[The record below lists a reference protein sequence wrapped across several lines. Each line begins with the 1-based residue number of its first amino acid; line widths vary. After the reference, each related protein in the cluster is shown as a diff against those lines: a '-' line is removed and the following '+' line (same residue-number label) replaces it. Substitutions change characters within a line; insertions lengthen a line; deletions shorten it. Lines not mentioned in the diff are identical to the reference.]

1 MADGFTPIFSPAG
14 AGHRA
19 GAVPDPGVDTPDD
32 YVLRADATW
41 GPQGSAN
48 YQFGAT
54 GMTIAAGNPDAVV
67 TIDFLSAYGAPPVIL
82 CSTSDE
88 KLMASYSGVTLD
100 SFLLHLTAATEVVND
115 TGATVSWLAL
125 A

>member
-1 MADGFTPIFSPAG
+1 MADGFTPVFSPAG

-48 YQFGAT
+48 YQFGLT
-54 GMTIAAGNPDAVV
+54 GATIAAGDPDVVV
-67 TIDFLSAYGAPPVIL
+67 TIDFVDAYLSPPVMVV
-82 CSTSDE
+82 SSGGE
-88 KLMASYSGVTLD
+88 QVMASFSNVTLD
-100 SFLLHLTAATEVVND
+100 SFRLHLTAATPVIAD
-115 TGATVSWLAL
+115 TPVTGSWLAL
-125 A
+125 G

>member
-1 MADGFTPIFSPAG
+1 MADGFTPVFTGAG

-19 GAVPDPGVDTPDD
+19 GAVPDPGADTPDS

-48 YQFGAT
+48 YQFGVTGAT
-54 GMTIAAGNPDAVV
+54 IGAGNPEVIV
-67 TIDFLSAYGAPPVIL
+67 TIDFLDAYEAAPVMIVSSESNQIL
-82 CSTSDE
+82 
-88 KLMASYSGVTLD
+88 ASYSDVTLD
-100 SFLLHLTAATEVVND
+100 SFALHLTAATPVVAD
-115 TGATVSWLAL
+115 TGVTGSWLAL

>member
-1 MADGFTPIFSPAG
+1 MADGFTPVFTGSG

-19 GAVPDPGVDTPDD
+19 GAVPDPGADTPED

-54 GMTIAAGNPDAVV
+54 GATIAAGDPEVVV
-67 TIDFLSAYGAPPVIL
+67 TIDFLSAYGAPPAIL
-82 CSTSDE
+82 VSSGDNTI
-88 KLMASYSGVTLD
+88 LASYSDVTLD
-100 SFLLHLTAATEVVND
+100 SFHLHLTAATPVVND
-115 TGATVSWLAL
+115 TAVTGSWLAL